1 MFNIISGNFE
11 ISKQQIDKLKKKVS
25 ELRQNIKHTEH
36 VLEEKVAQVEG
47 HLGHTESLL
56 QEMYDFPLNPA
67 FIENKLIDLKSRSRR
82 NNLGGDGFK
91 ERPNETWEDCENELH
106 TLFK

>member
-11 ISKQQIDKLKKKVS
+11 ISKQQIDKLKKKVI

-36 VLEEKVAQVEG
+36 VLRDKVAQVEEN
-47 HLGHTESLL
+47 LGHIESLL
-56 QEMYDFPLNPA
+56 QGMFDFQLNPA
-67 FIENKLIDLKSRSRR
+67 FIEDKLIDLKGRSRR
-82 NNLGGDGFK
+82 NNLGVDDIK

-106 TLFK
+106 TVFK